1 MRDLLRTPH
10 PQPFSPSCLR
20 GEGSSNV
27 HICPRDIGFA
37 IEIQSD
43 WPIALALVIE
53 KATYGINRKWLVV
66 EAGGIEPPSRDISMK
81 ASTCVVEGLFL
92 ASDNAYRQGFVR
104 NQRGALFNSRR
115 ALRGQERSGIAT
127 GIRTSPADILSQ
139 GSLFRLPLLDLH
151 LQLSF

>member
-1 MRDLLRTPH
+1 MDVSELKGLLEDCL
-10 PQPFSPSCLR
+10 FSGNSL
-20 GEGSSNV
+20 S
-27 HICPRDIGFA
+27 
-37 IEIQSD
+37 
-43 WPIALALVIE
+43 PIKKPTCDESQDGLL
-53 KATYGINRKWLVV
+53 V

-92 ASDNAYRQGFVR
+92 ASNNAYRQGFVR

>member
-1 MRDLLRTPH
+1 MNPCT
-10 PQPFSPSCLR
+10 
-20 GEGSSNV
+20 N
-27 HICPRDIGFA
+27 A
-37 IEIQSD
+37 NK
-43 WPIALALVIE
+43 
-53 KATYGINRKWLVV
+53 KAADRFDQRLFILNL

-92 ASDNAYRQGFVR
+92 ASNNAYRQGFVG